1 MDVVNKE
8 LDQLEELL
16 LHSVRL
22 LGNFLRRLTQ
32 SVLILE
38 IIICGND
45 YYLLWSSLCKPVAES
60 NSRYLRDILLIWR
73 RELCHQD
80 SLNYI

>member
-60 NSRYLRDILLIWR
+60 N
-73 RELCHQD
+73 
-80 SLNYI
+80 

>member
-1 MDVVNKE
+1 MYVVYKE

-16 LHSVRL
+16 LYSVWL

-45 YYLLWSSLCKPVAES
+45 YNYLLWSTLCKPVAE
-60 NSRYLRDILLIWR
+60 N
-73 RELCHQD
+73 
-80 SLNYI
+80 N

>member
-1 MDVVNKE
+1 MYVVNKE
-8 LDQLEELL
+8 LYQLEELL
-16 LHSVRL
+16 LYSVWL

-45 YYLLWSSLCKPVAES
+45 YYLLRSSLCKPVAES
-60 NSRYLRDILLIWR
+60 N
-73 RELCHQD
+73 
-80 SLNYI
+80 

>member
-1 MDVVNKE
+1 MYVVNKE

-16 LHSVRL
+16 LHSVWL

-32 SVLILE
+32 SVLVLE

-45 YYLLWSSLCKPVAES
+45 YYLLRSSFANL
-60 NSRYLRDILLIWR
+60 
-73 RELCHQD
+73 
-80 SLNYI
+80 

>member
-8 LDQLEELL
+8 LYQLEEFL
-16 LHSVRL
+16 LHSVWL
-22 LGNFLRRLTQ
+22 LRDFLCGLTQ

-45 YYLLWSSLCKPVAES
+45 YNYLLWSTLCKPVAE
-60 NSRYLRDILLIWR
+60 N
-73 RELCHQD
+73 
-80 SLNYI
+80 N